1 MCGIIAY
8 TGNSQAVPILL
19 EGLKRLEYRG
29 YDSAGIAYQKNG
41 GLDLVKTP
49 GKLSSLETSLEQNRS
64 RPSSDA
70 APTEQHAVCCGLG
83 HTRWA
88 THGVPNKANAHP
100 HCDNSNIL
108 SLVHNGIIEN
118 HAPLREWLE
127 ERGHRFDSD
136 TDTEVLVHLVAEY
149 KPQTLSLTQ
158 ALSRALSQVQ
168 GSFAVALISSEH
180 PGCIWAARR
189 SSPLVLGTGNNG
201 FFVASD
207 IPAFLPYTRD
217 VVFLEDDELLLV
229 DQGAWRLYNATTLEP
244 LSRSVQRVEWDI
256 RAAEK
261 DGYPH
266 FMLKEILEQPQVIRN
281 CLSGRVEPEANTVAI
296 PEVEQLPL
304 PKRIRILAC
313 GTSFHAGLWARYILE
328 EWTDIQVDVEIAS
341 EFRYR
346 KLSFSEEEI
355 VIAVSQS
362 GETADTMAGLQIARD
377 RGVPVLGLCNVVGS
391 SIARASD
398 AVLYTQ
404 AGPEISVASTKAMCS
419 QMTALLLLAVYWGR
433 RQGILSLQRER
444 EIVDGLRSL
453 SGEVE
458 SVLPAMRD
466 RAKSLA
472 RDYRDCRSFL
482 FLGRGPGYSLALEG
496 ALKLKEISYIHAEGY
511 AAGEMKHGPIA
522 LIEESFPTFAVDLG
536 DGVSGKLLSNL
547 QEVKARYGP
556 VILLAP
562 QDVAFEQAE
571 RWDLPRLPWPLSSFA
586 VLPAIQLFAYE
597 TAVLLGKDVDQPRNL
612 AKSVTVE

>member
-8 TGNSQAVPILL
+8 TGRSQAVPILL

-29 YDSAGIAYQKNG
+29 YDSAGIAYQNNG
-41 GLDLVKTP
+41 GLELVKTP
-49 GKLSSLETSLEQNRS
+49 GKLSSLESSLDRS
-64 RPSSDA
+64 KSRALSETP
-70 APTEQHAVCCGLG
+70 HAEHIVQCGVG

-88 THGVPNKANAHP
+88 THGVPNQANAHP
-100 HCDNSNIL
+100 HCDNSHTL

-118 HAPLREWLE
+118 HAHLRQWLE
-127 ERGHRFDSD
+127 GRGHRFHSE
-136 TDTEVLVHLVAEY
+136 TDTEVLVHLVAEHE
-149 KPQTLSLTQ
+149 PQSESLTQ

-168 GSFAVALISSEH
+168 GSFALALISSQP
-180 PGCIWAARR
+180 PGSIWAARR
-189 SSPLVLGTGNNG
+189 SSPLVLGTGSDG

-229 DQGAWRLYNATTLEP
+229 DQSAWRLYQATTLEP
-244 LSRSVQRVEWDI
+244 LTRSVQRVEWDI

-261 DGYPH
+261 DGHPH
-266 FMLKEILEQPQVIRN
+266 FMLKEILQQPQVIRD
-281 CLSGRVEPEANTVAI
+281 CLSGRVDPETNTAAI
-296 PEVEQLPL
+296 PEVEQLSL
-304 PKRIRILAC
+304 PSRIRIVAC
-313 GTSFHAGLWARYILE
+313 GTSFHAGLWARYVLE

-346 KLSFSEEEI
+346 KLSFSEDEI

-362 GETADTMAGLQIARD
+362 GETADTMAGLRIALEK
-377 RGVPVLGLCNVVGS
+377 GIPVLGLCNVLGS
-391 SIARASD
+391 SIARTSD

-419 QMTALLLLAVYWGR
+419 QMIALLLLAVHWGR
-433 RQGILSLQRER
+433 RKGTLSAQRER
-444 EIVDGLRSL
+444 EIIDGLRAL
-453 SGEVE
+453 PEEVE
-458 SVLPAMRD
+458 HALPGTRE
-466 RAKSLA
+466 RARHLA
-472 RDYRDCRSFL
+472 GEYSDCRSFL
-482 FLGRGPGYSLALEG
+482 FLGRGLGYPLALEG
-496 ALKLKEISYIHAEGY
+496 ALKLKELSYIHAEGY

-522 LIEESFPTFAVDLG
+522 LIEETFPTFAVDPG
-536 DGVSGKLLSNL
+536 DGLSGKLLSNL
-547 QEVKARYGP
+547 QEVRARLGP

-562 QDVAFEQAE
+562 PDVDFQQAD
-571 RWDLPRLPWPLSSFA
+571 RWDLPGLPWPLSSFA